1 MENTQRKESNFV
13 SVVGYLHDS
22 SAFVQKFLEKVT
34 GVMQRHFD
42 HYEVIL
48 VDDCCRDDSVE
59 QVRAFVSRASQNVP
73 VTIVTMSVWQGMELG
88 MNAGVDISVGDFVF
102 EFDSLEIDY
111 EPELIFQAYQKALTG
126 YDIVTVGP
134 VKNRS
139 FSSSLFYR
147 VFNASSGSRYPIQ
160 TDVFR
165 MLSRRAV
172 NRVRAVSPTPAY
184 RKAAYAACGL
194 KAYSMRD
201 ERIPHTRDVN
211 EALRFSLAADSLVL
225 YTNAGYRLSCGIA
238 GLMLLATLLE
248 FVYTLVIYL
257 GGGKPIEG
265 WTTTMLVL
273 TLGFFGVFLILA
285 VVMRYLTLLV
295 DLVFKH
301 QRYLVE
307 GIEKIQKE
315 QSDA

>member
-1 MENTQRKESNFV
+1 MENTQKKESNFV

-22 SAFVQKFLEKVT
+22 GASVTSFLEKVS
-34 GVMQRHFD
+34 GVMQTHFD

-48 VDDCCRDDSVE
+48 VDDCCRDESVKK
-59 QVRAFVSRASQNVP
+59 VRDFVRQTSQNVP
-73 VTIVTMSVWQGMELG
+73 VTLVTMSVYQGVELG
-88 MNAGVDISVGDFVF
+88 MNAGIDISIGDFVF
-102 EFDSLEIDY
+102 EFDSLEINYD
-111 EPELIFQAYQKALTG
+111 PELIFAAYQKAISG
-126 YDIVTVGP
+126 YDIVSVGP
-134 VKNRS
+134 KKNRS

-165 MLSRRAV
+165 VLSRRAV
-172 NRVRAVSPTPAY
+172 NRVHAVSSTPAY
-184 RKAAYAACGL
+184 RKAAYAASGL
-194 KAYSMRD
+194 RAYSMR
-201 ERIPHTRDVN
+201 EASIPHTRDVN
-211 EALRFSLAADSLVL
+211 ESLRFSLAADSLVL
-225 YTNAGYRLSCGIA
+225 YTNAGYKLSCGIA

-285 VVMRYLTLLV
+285 VVLRYLTLLV

-307 GIEKIQKE
+307 GVEKIQKE
-315 QSDA
+315 TER

>member
-1 MENTQRKESNFV
+1 M
-13 SVVGYLHDS
+13 
-22 SAFVQKFLEKVT
+22 
-34 GVMQRHFD
+34 
-42 HYEVIL
+42 
-48 VDDCCRDDSVE
+48 
-59 QVRAFVSRASQNVP
+59 P
-73 VTIVTMSVWQGMELG
+73 
-88 MNAGVDISVGDFVF
+88 
-102 EFDSLEIDY
+102 
-111 EPELIFQAYQKALTG
+111 
-126 YDIVTVGP
+126 
-134 VKNRS
+134 
-139 FSSSLFYR
+139 
-147 VFNASSGSRYPIQ
+147 
-160 TDVFR
+160 
-165 MLSRRAV
+165 
-172 NRVRAVSPTPAY
+172 
-184 RKAAYAACGL
+184 CGL

-225 YTNAGYRLSCGIA
+225 YTNAGYGLSCGIA

-285 VVMRYLTLLV
+285 VVLRYLTLLV

>member
-165 MLSRRAV
+165 VLSRRAV

-184 RKAAYAACGL
+184 RKAAYAASRMEYAF
-194 KAYSMRD
+194 K
-201 ERIPHTRDVN
+201 PH
-211 EALRFSLAADSLVL
+211 AA
-225 YTNAGYRLSCGIA
+225 
-238 GLMLLATLLE
+238 
-248 FVYTLVIYL
+248 
-257 GGGKPIEG
+257 
-265 WTTTMLVL
+265 
-273 TLGFFGVFLILA
+273 
-285 VVMRYLTLLV
+285 
-295 DLVFKH
+295 
-301 QRYLVE
+301 
-307 GIEKIQKE
+307 
-315 QSDA
+315 